1 MTAAVAVTLSQRP
14 RMLVTSP
21 RVTDPLYVVTTSGLS
36 EVVGGLLSAEID
48 ERTTFLTYAGG

>member
-1 MTAAVAVTLSQRP
+1 VRQRP

-21 RVTDPLYVVTTSGLS
+21 RVTDPLYVITNSGVS
-36 EVVGGLLSAEID
+36 ELIGGLRTDDID